1 MYQGKT
7 VYTVTDVNR
16 YIKSIITG
24 DQNLKFIYVRGE
36 ISNFKPG
43 ANGHLY
49 FSLKDK
55 ECLIN
60 VAMFNNYAKSLTFVP
75 KNGDEVVV
83 LASADVYPA
92 RGSYQLL
99 AYEMNQVGLGDIL
112 LELEKLKKQLQAE
125 GLFEQSRKRPI
136 NIYPK
141 AIGVITARNS
151 AAIKDILFNI
161 KRRYPIADIYVF
173 YSAVQGD
180 SAPKELLKAF
190 NESQKYDLDTLI
202 IGRGGG
208 ASEDL
213 SAFND
218 ETLVRA
224 IANSKMPVIAA
235 VGHEI
240 DSTLVDFVADKRAST
255 PTGAA
260 ELATVDRREIEQ
272 KFAYALEDMNNS
284 LLEKVKDMKED
295 LSSLSEELEDS
306 VREYIDENK
315 RTIKAYSD
323 RLEALSPLKVLERG
337 FSITETSDG
346 RVISSV
352 KDVRPGDNVTTVLKD
367 GTIISKVEEVE
378 EK

>member
-1 MYQGKT
+1 MYQGKP
-7 VYTVTDVNR
+7 VYTVSDVNR
-16 YIKSIITG
+16 YIKSLITN
-24 DQNLKFIYVRGE
+24 DQNLKFIYVKGE

-43 ANGHLY
+43 AYGHLY

-55 ECLIN
+55 DSLIS
-60 VAMFNNYAKSLTFVP
+60 VAMFNNYARTMTFVP
-75 KNGDEVVV
+75 KNGDEVVI

-99 AYEMNQVGLGDIL
+99 AYEMNQVGQGDIL
-112 LELEKLKKQLQAE
+112 LELEKLKRQLQAE
-125 GLFEQSRKRPI
+125 GLFEESRKRPI

-141 AIGVITARNS
+141 AIGVITAKNS
-151 AAIKDILFNI
+151 AAIKDILYNI

-180 SAPKELLKAF
+180 SAPSELLKAF
-190 NESQKYDLDTLI
+190 QESQKYDLDTLI

-260 ELATVDRREIEQ
+260 ELAVVDRREIEQ
-272 KFAYALEDMNNS
+272 KFSYALDDMKQAIQDRLN
-284 LLEKVKDMKED
+284 DMKED
-295 LSSLSEELEDS
+295 VTSLQEELDDAMVDYLQEQ
-306 VREYIDENK
+306 R
-315 RTIKAYSD
+315 RTIK
-323 RLEALSPLKVLERG
+323 
-337 FSITETSDG
+337 
-346 RVISSV
+346 
-352 KDVRPGDNVTTVLKD
+352 
-367 GTIISKVEEVE
+367 
-378 EK
+378 